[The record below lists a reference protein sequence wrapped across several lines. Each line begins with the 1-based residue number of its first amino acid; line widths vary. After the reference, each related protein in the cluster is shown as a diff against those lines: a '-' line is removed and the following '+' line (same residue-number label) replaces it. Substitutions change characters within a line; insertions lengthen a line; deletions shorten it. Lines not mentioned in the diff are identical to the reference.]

1 MKRILFQSVVILLL
15 IVTGCTPKPQTAAEF
30 IAENFAFAEKQL
42 TYSFEQITEALAE
55 ESPENRARRERSN
68 AGPLTNPR
76 TIESNGKLR
85 LVSSRDWTSG
95 FYPGVLW
102 FMYEYTGNE
111 EWAKQARHFTG
122 LLERE
127 KYNGGTHDMGFKM
140 YCSFGSG
147 LRLTGDDRYRD
158 ILLQSAKTLITRYKK
173 KVGCLRSWDHN
184 QDKWQCPV
192 IIDNMMNLELL
203 FWAFRETGD
212 SMFYNIAVNHAR
224 TTIREHFR
232 TDYSTYHVVDYDTI
246 TGEVLHKHTH
256 QGLAHESA
264 WSRGQAWGF
273 YGFTMCYRET
283 KLPEFLEQ
291 AHRIENYLF
300 THPNMPE
307 DLVPYW
313 DFDALDIPNE
323 PRDASAAAVIASAL
337 YELSRYIPEKSD
349 DYIAKANK
357 ILKSL
362 SSPVYRSPLN
372 ENRGFLL
379 LHSTGSKPSNSEV
392 DVPLVY
398 ADYYFLEALL
408 RKNNCQ
414 PATCWISKTR

>member
-1 MKRILFQSVVILLL
+1 MKHTIIQSFVILFFIA
-15 IVTGCTPKPQTAAEF
+15 TGCTSKAQTATKF

-42 TYSFEQITEALAE
+42 TYSFGQIAEVLAE
-55 ESPENRARRERSN
+55 ESPESKVRRERSN
-68 AGPLTNPR
+68 SGSLTNPR
-76 TIESNGKLR
+76 TIEPDGKLR
-85 LVSSRDWTSG
+85 LVPSRDWTSG

-122 LLERE
+122 LIERE
-127 KYNGGTHDMGFKM
+127 KFNGGTHDMGFKM
-140 YCSFGSG
+140 YCSFGNG
-147 LRLTGDDRYRD
+147 LRLTGDAAYRD
-158 ILLQSAKTLITRYKK
+158 ILLQSARTLITRYKE

-184 QDKWQCPV
+184 RDKWQCPV

-203 FWAFRETGD
+203 FWAFRESGD
-212 SMFYNIAVNHAR
+212 STFYNIAVNHAR
-224 TTIREHFR
+224 TTMREHFR
-232 TDYSTYHVVDYDTI
+232 PDYSTYHVVDYDTI
-246 TGEVLHKHTH
+246 TGVALQKHTH

-264 WSRGQAWGF
+264 WSRGQAWGL

-283 KLPEFLEQ
+283 KLPEFLKQ
-291 AHRIENYLF
+291 AQHIENYLF
-300 THPNMPE
+300 THRNMPE

-313 DFDALDIPNE
+313 DFDAPNIPDE
-323 PRDASAAAVIASAL
+323 PRDVSAAAVIASAL
-337 YELSRYIPEKSD
+337 YEMSGYIPEKSNE
-349 DYIAKANK
+349 YIAKADK

-362 SSPVYRSPLN
+362 SSPAYRSPLN

-392 DVPLVY
+392 DAPLIY

-408 RKNNCQ
+408 RK
-414 PATCWISKTR
+414 KTLTH